1 MTALVAAT
9 NKIKGGVWFMFGV
22 VTLVQMVGN
31 VFYSYKEIDS
41 EGELFK
47 SWVELSSPFWEM
59 LGTSA
64 TDTIALKRWLAVL
77 SGGLLPIISLTSLHF
92 FVNYESAEKEEG
104 KKTEIITDEPEPV
117 IETPVEI
124 ENIENE
130 IVEAEPILE
139 TPIDEPTIIQEEPID
154 IIEEEQ
160 PIEPIMEERKKPK
173 RTRAKKEPNENV
185 LMDETSTTTTTLKLV
200 KLKYTKPS

>member
-1 MTALVAAT
+1 
-9 NKIKGGVWFMFGV
+9 
-22 VTLVQMVGN
+22 
-31 VFYSYKEIDS
+31 
-41 EGELFK
+41 
-47 SWVELSSPFWEM
+47 
-59 LGTSA
+59 
-64 TDTIALKRWLAVL
+64 
-77 SGGLLPIISLTSLHF
+77 
-92 FVNYESAEKEEG
+92 VNYESAEKEEG